1 MSHISL
7 KKELTKVLELCKMD
21 QYVGMTSSQLASELI
36 DYMGK
41 RKQQKQIENSTRQS
55 WYWNEG
61 EK

>member
-7 KKELTKVLELCKMD
+7 KKELTKVLESCKMD

-36 DYMGK
+36 DYMDK

>member
-1 MSHISL
+1 MNHISL

-36 DYMGK
+36 DYMDK

-55 WYWNEG
+55 WYWTEG